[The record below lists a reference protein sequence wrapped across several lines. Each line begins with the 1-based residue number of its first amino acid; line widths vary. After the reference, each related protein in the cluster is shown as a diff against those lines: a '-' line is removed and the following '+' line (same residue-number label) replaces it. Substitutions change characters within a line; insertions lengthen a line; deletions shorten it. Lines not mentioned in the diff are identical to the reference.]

1 MQARHASR
9 RRPPRARSLAVALLS
24 VGTGGCSLAAEG
36 TVQFEP
42 APVGS
47 GDEGARVGVIVV
59 DGVTPRL
66 ETKSAHGNMPTY
78 QVRGR
83 RYHVLHSSRGYDER
97 GVASWYG
104 EPFHGRRTSSG
115 ETYDMHQLSAAHRTL
130 PLPTYVEVT
139 NLENGRQIVVRVNDR
154 GPFHDG
160 RIIDLSY
167 AAARKLDIVGPGTAQ
182 VRVRALD
189 PAAVDRQE

>member
-1 MQARHASR
+1 MTASR
-9 RRPPRARSLAVALLS
+9 SRGVGPCVARLCLGLGLGLTPAA
-24 VGTGGCSLAAEG
+24 CSLASEG
-36 TVQFEP
+36 TAPFEP
-42 APVGS
+42 EPRSEGRPAAGPV
-47 GDEGARVGVIVV
+47 II
-59 DGVTPRL
+59 DGVTPRQ
-66 ETKSAHGNMPTY
+66 EVKSRYGNMTSY
-78 QVRGR
+78 EVFGES
-83 RYHVLHSSRGYDER
+83 YSVLDTSLGYDEQ

-115 ETYDMHQLSAAHRTL
+115 ETYDMHKLSAAHRSL

-139 NLENGRQIVVRVNDR
+139 NLDNGRRIVVRINDR

-167 AAARKLDIVGPGTAQ
+167 AAARKLDIVGPGTAP

-189 PAAVDRQE
+189 PPAAERPN